1 MTGRYL
7 AELMNDSK
15 LKQAISKHARR
26 YSSRVETQEEYIQD
40 AWLRISKQQEG
51 LPIDAYSQEAGRAIV
66 AAYMRS
72 RYDSDVKKK
81 SPKNL
86 NGNGIREVRDPRK
99 WVDLGRGRYLSR
111 QHETLDSWYYP
122 GEWDDWVLVE
132 VTEESADTGGVR
144 KTIQW
149 FTRADAEQGNMY
161 PFYTIDKSFSKRV
174 KVNNIEVV

>member
-1 MTGRYL
+1 MTGQYL
-7 AELMNDSK
+7 AGLMNDSK

-51 LPIDAYSQEAGRAIV
+51 LAVSEYSNEARKAIYASYLRAWRE
-66 AAYMRS
+66 A
-72 RYDSDVKKK
+72 DVFKKGV
-81 SPKNL
+81 KNE

-132 VTEESADTGGVR
+132 VTEESADTGRVR
-144 KTIQW
+144 KSIQW

-174 KVNNIEVV
+174 KVHNIEVV

>member
-1 MTGRYL
+1 MTGKYL

-40 AWLRISKQQEG
+40 AWLRISRQQEG
-51 LPIDAYSQEAGRAIV
+51 MGLEFYSDEARRAIN
-66 AAYMRS
+66 AS
-72 RYDSDVKKK
+72 RERVRVQKK
-81 SPKNL
+81 SAKNL
-86 NGNGIREVRDPRK
+86 HGNSIREVRDPRK

-132 VTEESADTGGVR
+132 VTEESADTGRVR